1 MFRGEGRAFSTDA
14 VARARGIA
22 GVGQQVDQDLQDRVP
37 VDHHVDGRLV
47 VADELQRF
55 IEAVG
60 GSQALED
67 RAGLGFEGV
76 IIQDLTWTDPQHTE
90 TPFVAWAGLD
100 GRVLYAEKA
109 NLELHREHLAV
120 IEFLRESYRR
130 DKRHPVIRMVTSNLA
145 HSFAKEKG
153 TVKYFHTLF
162 PGGIHQ
168 AFLVA
173 GLPMQDSC
181 C

>member
-1 MFRGEGRAFSTDA
+1 MEACFNPEIRRE
-14 VARARGIA
+14 I
-22 GVGQQVDQDLQDRVP
+22 
-37 VDHHVDGRLV
+37 RLSDKTYLV
-47 VADELQRF
+47 NDCYYLIDFNTWDEQLRDF
-55 IEAVG
+55 
-60 GSQALED
+60 L
-67 RAGLGFEGV
+67 
-76 IIQDLTWTDPQHTE
+76 
-90 TPFVAWAGLD
+90 
-100 GRVLYAEKA
+100 AEKA
-109 NLELHREHLAV
+109 NLQLRREHLAV

-162 PGGIHQ
+162 PSGIHQ